1 MFCMSELCIL
11 VDEKVFIFT
20 YVLLP
25 TLLGYVNV
33 CMSIYECV
41 RRIGLRGDFVC
52 VNILYMP
59 KRIYAMH
66 FIVACLGVCLC
77 DFAYVPGVDCVTSP
91 NPTGFY

>member
-33 CMSIYECV
+33 CMSIYDCV

-52 VNILYMP
+52 VTILYMP

-66 FIVACLGVCLC
+66 FIVACLGVCL
-77 DFAYVPGVDCVTSP
+77 V
-91 NPTGFY
+91 

>member
-1 MFCMSELCIL
+1 MYAVMLC
-11 VDEKVFIFT
+11 
-20 YVLLP
+20 
-25 TLLGYVNV
+25 TLALGYVNV

-52 VNILYMP
+52 VTILYMP

-77 DFAYVPGVDCVTSP
+77 DFAYVPGV
-91 NPTGFY
+91 

>member
-33 CMSIYECV
+33 CMSVYDCV
-41 RRIGLRGDFVC
+41 RQMETTRGLSDGTAR
-52 VNILYMP
+52 YM
-59 KRIYAMH
+59 
-66 FIVACLGVCLC
+66 L
-77 DFAYVPGVDCVTSP
+77 
-91 NPTGFY
+91 

>member
-33 CMSIYECV
+33 CMSIYDCV
-41 RRIGLRGDFVC
+41 RQMETTRGLSDGTAR
-52 VNILYMP
+52 YMP
-59 KRIYAMH
+59 KEYMPCI
-66 FIVACLGVCLC
+66 
-77 DFAYVPGVDCVTSP
+77 S
-91 NPTGFY
+91 